1 MSKIIYTSSRSK
13 RKPANNAKSRQLDAD
28 WQALLKKW
36 DVKPA
41 AKKSSQEKLDTSN
54 LSIPTERDAK
64 QYPSI
69 DTGPAVAAR
78 RETQKYTGNN
88 MLGVTTM
95 HKSNIVPVF
104 SQEEAQEVSRM
115 RRG

>member
-1 MSKIIYTSSRSK
+1 MSRILYTNSRSK
-13 RKPANNAKSRQLDAD
+13 RKPANTAKSRQLDAD

-36 DVKPA
+36 DAKPT
-41 AKKSSQEKLDTSN
+41 AKKAVPEKLDTSN
-54 LSIPTERDAK
+54 LAIPAERDAK
-64 QYPSI
+64 QYPSV

-78 RETQKYTGNN
+78 RETQKYTGTN

-104 SQEEAQEVSRM
+104 SQEEAQDVSRM